1 MPSRRACRQT
11 QPWMAE
17 CSRHAV
23 SGGPEAEANVRREGT
38 GNPGPPEAEA
48 NVRREGAGNPGPRRR
63 RQPPF
68 FFGGVNLSFLMSSTI
83 SPFCF
88 MPETAVTA
96 FTVSEYLSP

>member
-1 MPSRRACRQT
+1 MPSSRACRQT

-23 SGGPEAEANVRREGT
+23 SGG
-38 GNPGPPEAEA
+38 PEAEA